1 MSLFGKQL
9 IRHVC
14 VVVISI
20 FINKRLVRVH
30 SVSSICEES
39 FF

>member
-20 FINKRLVRVH
+20 FINKRPVRVYCI
-30 SVSSICEES
+30 SIICEES